1 MITQKLTIPSLSGTF
16 GIPTKLGHNQK
27 MPKEP
32 SSPFRSNIPTE
43 RQCVNNEINRIENNN
58 GQRPTKAIFIS
69 GNLIIIRFI

>member
-16 GIPTKLGHNQK
+16 GIPIRLGHNQK

-32 SSPFRSNIPTE
+32 SNPFRFNTPKE
-43 RQCVNNEINRIENNN
+43 RQRVSNEINRLENNN